1 MQTGTFWQRLWPRR
15 KKQALAASAAVLSAA
30 AAFVAPWE
38 GLRTTAYL
46 DRLAVPPVWTVC
58 YGETRG
64 VSRGQSYSEKDCHD
78 RRLQG
83 LGTFREALMA
93 CLPGLEAQPQ
103 GLQVALISWT
113 YNVGAGAACGST
125 LVRHARAGN
134 WQAAC
139 GELARWSRAGGRVIP
154 GLTRR
159 RSAEATLCFA
169 ALKEEAQA

>member
-1 MQTGTFWQRLWPRR
+1 MQWGTFWQRLWPRR
-15 KKQALAASAAVLSAA
+15 KIRALAGSAAVLSAA

-64 VSRGQSYSEKDCHD
+64 VGPGQGYSEKDCHN
-78 RRLQG
+78 RLLQG
-83 LGTFREALMA
+83 LGEFRLALLA
-93 CLPGLEAQPQ
+93 CLPGLEQQPE

-125 LVRHARAGN
+125 LVRRANAGD

-139 GELARWSRAGGRVIP
+139 SELARWNRAGGRVIP

-159 RSAEATLCFA
+159 RSAEARLCFT
-169 ALKEEAQA
+169 ALEKEAQV